1 MPNDHAI
8 AIQGS
13 AQESILVTGS
23 QNVIIQA
30 GEILLRLAEQA
41 RGAARDPGRM
51 LRILAV
57 LAAPVHDPA
66 DPDHPPPPLDLRRE
80 WNRLEQAVGRPTPPS
95 CWRA

>member
-30 GEILLRLAEQA
+30 GQVMIQAAEKA
-41 RGAARDPGRM
+41 RAAARDPGRM